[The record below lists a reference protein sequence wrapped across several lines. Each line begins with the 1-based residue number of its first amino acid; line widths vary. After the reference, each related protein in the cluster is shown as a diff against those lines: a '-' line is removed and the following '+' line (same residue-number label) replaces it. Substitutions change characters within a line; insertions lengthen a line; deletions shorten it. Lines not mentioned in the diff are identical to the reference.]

1 VLRIL
6 LLVVALLLGG
16 SLALSAAPSAADPPR
31 GQLRIVVFGDFNGP
45 YGALEYPSPVSSTVR
60 AIVDVWRP
68 DLVLM
73 PGDLVAGQSA
83 SLPAERFAAM
93 WAVFDREVAEP
104 LRRAGIPYA
113 ATMGNHDASS
123 LRDASGRFV
132 FARER
137 DAART
142 AWASWPDHA
151 VTLGLAL
158 IDAADPPFHYAFTLG
173 PALVAVIDASSATV
187 GAAQRAWLRDVLDS
201 PAARAAEL
209 RLVMGHLPLYP
220 LTVGR
225 DRPGEYLTDGD
236 ALRELLEGFDVHA
249 YVSGH
254 HAAYYPGRVGELELL
269 FAGGVGGRRILGH
282 DAAPR
287 SAVTIVDVDLDPLVV
302 RYTSFDPGTMQRIQG
317 TALPEVV
324 EGGGTIIRRSE
335 RGLP

>member
-1 VLRIL
+1 VLPL
-6 LLVVALLLGG
+6 LLAVALLLGG
-16 SLALSAAPSAADPPR
+16 SPSLAAAPVATDLR

-45 YGALEYPSPVSSTVR
+45 YGALEYPSPVSRTVR

-83 SLPAERFAAM
+83 SLPAERFPAM

-104 LRRAGIPYA
+104 LRLARIPYA

-123 LRDASGRFV
+123 LRDASGGYV

-137 DAART
+137 DAARA
-142 AWASWPDHA
+142 AWSTWPEQA
-151 VTLGLAL
+151 ATLGLAPVGGG
-158 IDAADPPFHYAFTLG
+158 DPPFHYAFTLG
-173 PALVAVIDASSATV
+173 PAFVAVVDASSATV
-187 GAAQRAWLRDVLDS
+187 DDVARAWLRGVLGS
-201 PAARAAEL
+201 PAAREAEL

-225 DRPGEYLTDGD
+225 DRPGEYVSRGD
-236 ALRELLEGFDVHA
+236 ELRELLEAHDVHG

-282 DAAPR
+282 DGAPQ
-287 SAVTIVDVDLDPLVV
+287 SAVTVVDIDFDPLVV
-302 RYTSFDPGTMQRIQG
+302 RYRSFEPGSMRPIPG
-317 TALPEVV
+317 ASLPASVDAH
-324 EGGGTIIRRSE
+324 GTIIRRSE